1 MDGLAADDGLDAELG
16 SWVADALASE
26 VRAPPCAPTLDMAY
40 PPEDADGEDKDKDMG
55 GTEKDPVSEAEELRR
70 RRREAGLARKARDIR
85 NGLIPYPEVTRNEA
99 TGDYS
104 AYWRTWEEV
113 ICIPRMVVDA
123 ILGRERND
131 PWEREWG
138 LVNGS
143 EYGGYDWVVK
153 RVADMVNTDGRAE
166 QAMAE
171 WMNSE
176 YMAWD
181 VFSDLAELSFGDMA
195 ERFADHLTADDPDTL
210 REAFGIEEH
219 TRGYAGGCYR
229 WETARTSR

>member
-123 ILGRERND
+123 ILGRER
-131 PWEREWG
+131 
-138 LVNGS
+138 
-143 EYGGYDWVVK
+143 K
-153 RVADMVNTDGRAE
+153 RVADMVNTVGRAE